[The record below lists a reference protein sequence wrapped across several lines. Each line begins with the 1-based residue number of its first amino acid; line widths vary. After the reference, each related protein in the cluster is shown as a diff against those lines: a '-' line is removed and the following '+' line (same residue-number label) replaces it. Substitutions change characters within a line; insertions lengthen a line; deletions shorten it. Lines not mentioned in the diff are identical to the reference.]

1 MSLSDIERGFDSM
14 VKSRSGLLSCCS
26 LVALAAIAWP
36 SIAASADLPSYK
48 EPPAP
53 IFTKLPAVD
62 GVNGKVEVF
71 GGATDFYT
79 YDVRNF
85 NNFTPPFA
93 TRNSWRG
100 GGGGIASLSAP
111 LGSDFGVQVDAILA
125 PWNNRIAAGGGGH
138 LFWRDPTRGLIG
150 VYGSG
155 LYWSGAGG
163 MGIGRAA
170 GEGEAYFGAF
180 TAKALIGAEFG
191 QRSGVSSN
199 AFGVL
204 PFGTPYLAY
213 DWYDVHTRFFDKV
226 SLSYYLTDNLELSV
240 GHIYTGGRNAATLGV
255 EYLLPPT
262 YGGAVTASA
271 FVEGRVGEHNA
282 NAILGG
288 VRIYFGNS
296 DKSLIRRH
304 REDDPGTHL
313 KDDLFTLSN
322 SHKASAIPIPTI
334 PQTPPDGSGPQVPQ

>member
-1 MSLSDIERGFDSM
+1 M
-14 VKSRSGLLSCCS
+14 KSRSKLFSCSS
-26 LVALAAIAWP
+26 LAALATIAWP
-36 SIAASADLPSYK
+36 SIGSAADLPSYK

-53 IFTKLPAVD
+53 LFTKLPAVD
-62 GVNGKVEVF
+62 GINGKAEIF
-71 GGATDFYT
+71 GGASDY
-79 YDVRNF
+79 YDYDINNF
-85 NNFTPPFA
+85 KNFTPPFA
-93 TRNSWRG
+93 TRNLWRG
-100 GGGGIASLSAP
+100 GGGGIGSLSAP
-111 LGSDFGVQVDAILA
+111 LGSDFGVQVDAIVA
-125 PWNNRIAAGGGGH
+125 PWNGHIATGGGGH

-155 LYWSGAGG
+155 LYWGGAGG

-170 GEGEAYFGAF
+170 GEAEGYFGAF
-180 TAKALIGAEFG
+180 TVKGLIGAEFG
-191 QRSGVSSN
+191 QRSSVNSS
-199 AFGVL
+199 AFGVT
-204 PFGTPYLAY
+204 PFGAPYLAY

-288 VRIYFGNS
+288 LRIYFGNS

-322 SHKASAIPIPTI
+322 SHKASALPIPIPTTT
-334 PQTPPDGSGPQVPQ
+334 PATCPYYGTPPSCYGGPPVP